1 MILLITP
8 QQVIEKTPLGG
19 NIDYDKIVPCIED
32 AQITDLEPLIGQVL
46 YDKILTDY
54 QNNTLAGLYLK
65 LYDDFIVDFLIR
77 ASAKN
82 LLLVLAYQI
91 NNGGVYKHTAE
102 NAESVSKSEVDY
114 LMVQQ
119 RSKQEVFGIRMQK
132 WLIFNRIS
140 EYLQFNQVVNRR
152 KQNVGSWWSGNNN
165 NDNYN
170 NNCEQIDTYEH

>member
-1 MILLITP
+1 MILLIEP
-8 QQVIEKTPLGG
+8 SQVVAKTPLGG

-46 YDKILTDY
+46 YDKICTDFAG
-54 QNNTLAGLYLK
+54 NTLAGNYETLYN
-65 LYDDFIVDFLIR
+65 DFIVDYLIR

-91 NNGGVYKHTAE
+91 SNGGIYKHTAE
-102 NAESVSKSEVDY
+102 NAESVNKSEVDY

-140 EYLQFNQVVNRR
+140 EYLQFSQTVNRK
-152 KQNVGSWWSGNNN
+152 KQNVGSWWTGNT
-165 NDNYN
+165 
-170 NNCEQIDTYEH
+170 NNCSEQIDTYEN